1 MEFHQFPVTMPRIL
15 SVCYDNPVLR
25 TRHMLLESR
34 GYQVVSSL
42 LLSESLEYCKRGNF
56 DLFLLGHSIPH
67 PDKLQLVTI
76 FRQQSPAPIVSFRR
90 SAGEQLVRGADYHI
104 EPDPE
109 RLLML
114 VRRIFGSTTTSF
126 D

>member
-1 MEFHQFPVTMPRIL
+1 
-15 SVCYDNPVLR
+15 
-25 TRHMLLESR
+25 MLLESR

-42 LLSESLEYCKRGNF
+42 LLRETLEYCERGNF

-76 FRQQSPAPIVSFRR
+76 FRQQSPAPIVSLRR

-114 VRRIFGSTTTSF
+114 IQGIFARTTSS